1 MELEVALSVR
11 ALELEPVVVSARRED
26 SRRGRRALNQF
37 YRRYDWGQK
46 TGFGE
51 RYYSVDFSETDHAA
65 VGRAFGIQS
74 WRVTEPGALEGALR
88 EALSCGAPALV
99 DVVCQ
104 PLQEA
109 RAPVSEWIA

>member
-1 MELEVALSVR
+1 MAVGELETLKRMGLPLTAVVISNSVYGWIK
-11 ALELEPVVVSARRED
+11 A
-26 SRRGRRALNQF
+26 
-37 YRRYDWGQK
+37 GQK

-51 RYYSVDFSETDHAA
+51 RYFSVDFSETDHAA
-65 VGRAFGIQS
+65 VARAFGINA
-74 WRVTEPGALEGALR
+74 WRVTEPAALEGALR
-88 EALSCGAPALV
+88 EALESGGPALV

>member
-1 MELEVALSVR
+1 M
-11 ALELEPVVVSARRED
+11 VVSNSVFGWIKA
-26 SRRGRRALNQF
+26 
-37 YRRYDWGQK
+37 GQK
-46 TGFGE
+46 SGFGQ

-65 VGRAFGIQS
+65 VARAFGIEA

-88 EALSCGAPALV
+88 AALASNGPALV

-109 RAPVSEWIA
+109 NAPVSEWIA